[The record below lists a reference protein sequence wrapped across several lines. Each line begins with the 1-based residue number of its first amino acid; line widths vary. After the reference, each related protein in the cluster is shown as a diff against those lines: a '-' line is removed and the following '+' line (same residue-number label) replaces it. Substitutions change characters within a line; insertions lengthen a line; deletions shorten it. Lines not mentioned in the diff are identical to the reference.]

1 MNKNVI
7 KAVVLTVVLS
17 FSTIGYVEAK
27 RMGSGKS
34 MGRSAP
40 VQKQA
45 QPAPP
50 VQKPAQQAQSAAP
63 AAGGAAAAAPK
74 RSGFGGMLGGLAAG
88 LGIAYLLSHFGLGE
102 AAASMFT
109 GILMALAIGLLLL
122 FIVKRF
128 MPSMSGAGRASPAAA
143 TNGNGMQRTAYEQT
157 NTRTE
162 PGFVPVSASFG
173 GASAVIPEASK
184 SLPPG
189 FDEYAF
195 LDNAK
200 HYFVKL
206 QKAWDDGDLDSLRE
220 FATPEMFDTLTQDLN
235 ARAEASNQTDVVT
248 LNAELLGVETGQ
260 DSYLASIQFTGMIRE
275 QAGAPAAPFTE
286 IWNLSKPTHGSGGW
300 VLAGIQQLV

>member
-1 MNKNVI
+1 MNKNAI
-7 KAVVLTVVLS
+7 KAIVLTVALT
-17 FSTIGYVEAK
+17 FSSVGYVDAK
-27 RMGSGKS
+27 RMGSGKN
-34 MGRSAP
+34 MGQSAP

-45 QPAPP
+45 QPAQA
-50 VQKPAQQAQSAAP
+50 QKPAQQAQPAAP
-63 AAGGAAAAAPK
+63 AAGNAAAAAPK

-109 GILMALAIGLLLL
+109 GILIALAVGLLLF

-128 MPSMSGAGRASPAAA
+128 MPSMSGAGRASPAPA
-143 TNGNGMQRTAYEQT
+143 GNGMQRTAYEQG
-157 NTRTE
+157 NTRNE
-162 PGFVPVSASFG
+162 PGFVPVAASFG
-173 GASAVIPEASK
+173 GAAAVVPEVAK
-184 SLPPG
+184 SLPAG

-206 QKAWDDGDLDSLRE
+206 QKAWDDGDLNSLRE
-220 FATPEMFDTLTQDLN
+220 FATPEMFNTLTQDLN
-235 ARAEASNQTDVVT
+235 ARAEASNQTDVVI

-275 QAGAPAAPFTE
+275 QADAPAAPFTE
-286 IWNLSKPTHGSGGW
+286 IWNLSKPTQGSGGW

>member
-7 KAVVLTVVLS
+7 KAVVLTVALT
-17 FSTIGYVEAK
+17 FSSIGYVDAK
-27 RMGSGKS
+27 RMGSGKN
-34 MGRSAP
+34 MGQSAP

-45 QPAPP
+45 QPAQA
-50 VQKPAQQAQSAAP
+50 QKPAQQAQPAAP
-63 AAGGAAAAAPK
+63 AAGNAAAAAPK

-109 GILMALAIGLLLL
+109 GILIALAVGLLLL

-128 MPSMSGAGRASPAAA
+128 MPSMSGAGRASPAPA
-143 TNGNGMQRTAYEQT
+143 GNGMQRTAYEH
-157 NTRTE
+157 NTTRNE
-162 PGFVPVSASFG
+162 PGFVPVAASFG
-173 GASAVIPEASK
+173 GASAIIPEATK

-206 QKAWDDGDLDSLRE
+206 QKAWDDGDLNSLRE
-220 FATPEMFDTLTQDLN
+220 FATPEMFNTLTEDLN

-275 QAGAPAAPFTE
+275 QADAPAAPFTE

>member
-1 MNKNVI
+1 MNKNAI
-7 KAVVLTVVLS
+7 KAVVLMVALT
-17 FSTIGYVEAK
+17 FSSIGYVDAK
-27 RMGSGKS
+27 RMGNGKNV
-34 MGRSAP
+34 GQSAP

-45 QPAPP
+45 QPAQA
-50 VQKPAQQAQSAAP
+50 QKPAQQAQPAAP
-63 AAGGAAAAAPK
+63 AAGNAAAAAPK

-109 GILMALAIGLLLL
+109 GILIALAVGLLLL

-143 TNGNGMQRTAYEQT
+143 GNGMQSTAYEH
-157 NTRTE
+157 NTTRNE
-162 PGFVPVSASFG
+162 PGFVPVAASFG
-173 GASAVIPEASK
+173 GAAAVVPEAAK

-206 QKAWDDGDLDSLRE
+206 QKAWDDGDLNSLRE
-220 FATPEMFDTLTQDLN
+220 FATPEMFNTLTQDLN
-235 ARAEASNQTDVVT
+235 ARAELSNQTDVVT

-275 QAGAPAAPFTE
+275 QADVPAAPFTE

>member
-1 MNKNVI
+1 MNKNAI
-7 KAVVLTVVLS
+7 KAIVLTVALT
-17 FSTIGYVEAK
+17 FSSVGYVDAK

-34 MGRSAP
+34 MGQSAP

-45 QPAPP
+45 QPAQA
-50 VQKPAQQAQSAAP
+50 QKPAQQAQPAAP
-63 AAGGAAAAAPK
+63 AAGNAAAAAPK
-74 RSGFGGMLGGLAAG
+74 RPGFGGMLGGLAAG

-109 GILMALAIGLLLL
+109 GILIALAVGLLLM
-122 FIVKRF
+122 FILKRF
-128 MPSMSGAGRASPAAA
+128 MPSMSGAGRASQAAA
-143 TNGNGMQRTAYEQT
+143 ANNGMQRTAYEHG
-157 NTRTE
+157 NTTRNE
-162 PGFVPVSASFG
+162 PGFVPVAASFG
-173 GASAVIPEASK
+173 GAAAVVPEASK
-184 SLPPG
+184 SLPAG

-220 FATPEMFDTLTQDLN
+220 FATPEMFSNLTQDLN

-260 DSYLASIQFTGMIRE
+260 DNYLASIQFTGMIRE
-275 QAGAPAAPFTE
+275 QAGAPAEPFTE
-286 IWNLSKPTHGSGGW
+286 IWNLSKPIHGAGGW

>member
-1 MNKNVI
+1 MNKNAI
-7 KAVVLTVVLS
+7 KAIVLTVALT
-17 FSTIGYVEAK
+17 FSSVGYVDAK
-27 RMGSGKS
+27 RMGSGKN
-34 MGRSAP
+34 MGQSAP
-40 VQKQA
+40 VQKKA
-45 QPAPP
+45 QPAQA
-50 VQKPAQQAQSAAP
+50 QKPAQQAQPAAP
-63 AAGGAAAAAPK
+63 AAGNAAAAAPK
-74 RSGFGGMLGGLAAG
+74 RPGFGGMLGGLAAG

-109 GILMALAIGLLLL
+109 GILIALAVGLLLF
-122 FIVKRF
+122 FIIKRF

-143 TNGNGMQRTAYEQT
+143 TGNGMQRTAYEHG
-157 NTRTE
+157 NTRNE
-162 PGFVPVSASFG
+162 PGFVPVAASFS
-173 GASAVIPEASK
+173 GAAAVVPEVAK
-184 SLPPG
+184 SLPEG

-206 QKAWDDGDLDSLRE
+206 QKAWDDGDLNSLRE

-235 ARAEASNQTDVVT
+235 ARAEVSNQTDVVT

-275 QAGAPAAPFTE
+275 QADAPAAPFTE

>member
-7 KAVVLTVVLS
+7 KAVVLTVALT
-17 FSTIGYVEAK
+17 FSSIGYVDAK
-27 RMGSGKS
+27 RMGNGKNV
-34 MGRSAP
+34 GQSAP

-45 QPAPP
+45 QPAQA
-50 VQKPAQQAQSAAP
+50 QKPVQQAQPAAP
-63 AAGGAAAAAPK
+63 AAGNAAAAAPK

-109 GILMALAIGLLLL
+109 GILIALAVGLLLL

-143 TNGNGMQRTAYEQT
+143 GNGMQSTAYEH
-157 NTRTE
+157 NTTRNE
-162 PGFVPVSASFG
+162 PGFVPVAASFG
-173 GASAVIPEASK
+173 GAAAVVPEAAK
-184 SLPPG
+184 VLPPG

-206 QKAWDDGDLDSLRE
+206 QKAWDDGDLNSLRE
-220 FATPEMFDTLTQDLN
+220 FATPEMFNTLTQDLN
-235 ARAEASNQTDVVT
+235 ARAELSNQTDVVT

-275 QAGAPAAPFTE
+275 QSDVPAAPFTE

>member
-7 KAVVLTVVLS
+7 KAVVLTVALT
-17 FSTIGYVEAK
+17 FSSIGYVDAK
-27 RMGSGKS
+27 RMGSGKN
-34 MGRSAP
+34 MGQSAP

-45 QPAPP
+45 QPAQA
-50 VQKPAQQAQSAAP
+50 QKPAQQAQPAAP
-63 AAGGAAAAAPK
+63 AAGSAAAAAPK

-109 GILMALAIGLLLL
+109 GLLIALAVGLLLL
-122 FIVKRF
+122 FLAKRF
-128 MPSMSGAGRASPAAA
+128 MPSMSGAGRASPVAAS
-143 TNGNGMQRTAYEQT
+143 NNGMQRTSYEQ
-157 NTRTE
+157 NNARNE

-173 GASAVIPEASK
+173 SASAVIPEVTK

-206 QKAWDDGDLDSLRE
+206 QKAWDDGDLNSLRE
-220 FATPEMFDTLTQDLN
+220 FATPEMFNTLTEDLN

-275 QAGAPAAPFTE
+275 QADAPAAPFTE

>member
-1 MNKNVI
+1 MNKNAI
-7 KAVVLTVVLS
+7 KAIVLTVALT
-17 FSTIGYVEAK
+17 FSSVGYVDAK
-27 RMGSGKS
+27 RMGSGKN
-34 MGRSAP
+34 MGQSAP

-45 QPAPP
+45 QPAQA
-50 VQKPAQQAQSAAP
+50 QKPAQQAQPAAP
-63 AAGGAAAAAPK
+63 AAGNAAAAAPK
-74 RSGFGGMLGGLAAG
+74 RPGFGGMLGGLAAG

-109 GILMALAIGLLLL
+109 GILIALAVGLLL
-122 FIVKRF
+122 FFVVKRF
-128 MPSMSGAGRASPAAA
+128 MPSASGAGRASPAAA
-143 TNGNGMQRTAYEQT
+143 GNNGMQRTAYEHG
-157 NTRTE
+157 NNARNE
-162 PGFVPVSASFG
+162 PGFVPVAASFG
-173 GASAVIPEASK
+173 GAAAVVPETAK
-184 SLPPG
+184 SLPAG

-220 FATPEMFDTLTQDLN
+220 FATPEMFSNLTQDLN

-260 DSYLASIQFTGMIRE
+260 DNYLASIQFTGMIRE
-275 QAGAPAAPFTE
+275 QAGAPAESFTE
-286 IWNLSKPTHGSGGW
+286 IWNLSKPIHGSGGW

>member
-7 KAVVLTVVLS
+7 KAVVLTVALT
-17 FSTIGYVEAK
+17 FSSIGYVDAK
-27 RMGSGKS
+27 RMGNGKNV
-34 MGRSAP
+34 GQSAP

-45 QPAPP
+45 QPTQA
-50 VQKPAQQAQSAAP
+50 QKPVQQAQPAAP
-63 AAGGAAAAAPK
+63 AAGNAAAAAPK

-109 GILMALAIGLLLL
+109 GILIALAVGLLLL

-143 TNGNGMQRTAYEQT
+143 GNGMQSTAYEH
-157 NTRTE
+157 NTTRNE
-162 PGFVPVSASFG
+162 PGFVPVAASFG
-173 GASAVIPEASK
+173 GAAAVVPEAAK
-184 SLPPG
+184 VLPPG

-206 QKAWDDGDLDSLRE
+206 QKAWDDGDLNSLRE
-220 FATPEMFDTLTQDLN
+220 FATPEMFNTLTQDLN
-235 ARAEASNQTDVVT
+235 ARAELSNQTDVVT

-275 QAGAPAAPFTE
+275 QSDVPAAPFTE